1 MLTQV
6 IKVFIAL
13 NSENSPR
20 QIAYALALGMVI
32 GLTPLFS
39 LHNLLILLL
48 AFLIR
53 VHLSSFFVGWTVFS
67 LIGLLLAPVFA
78 SLGEAL
84 LTSAALEPTWH
95 ALYQSTLFKL
105 AHIHHTVTL
114 GSLLI
119 SVVLFVP
126 FAILAQSL
134 VIKYRDHVMAF
145 VMKLKIVQMLKGS
158 RFYQFYL
165 KVQGGGA

>member
-1 MLTQV
+1 MLTQI

-20 QIAYALALGMVI
+20 QIAYAMALGMVI

-53 VHLSSFFVGWTVFS
+53 VHLGSFFVSWSVFA
-67 LIGLLLAPVFA
+67 LLGLLFAPVFA
-78 SLGEAL
+78 SLGDVL
-84 LTSAALEPTWH
+84 LTSAVLEPIWH

-105 AHIHHTVTL
+105 AHLHHTLTLGALVVTL
-114 GSLLI
+114 
-119 SVVLFVP
+119 VLFVP
-126 FAILAQSL
+126 FVLLAQYL
-134 VIKYRDHVMAF
+134 VVKYRDHVMAF
-145 VMKLKIVQMLKGS
+145 VMKMKIVQMLKGS

>member
-13 NSENSPR
+13 NSESSPR

-67 LIGLLLAPVFA
+67 LVGLLLAPVFA

-84 LTSAALEPTWH
+84 LTSAALQPTWY

-114 GSLLI
+114 GSLLV

-134 VIKYRDHVMAF
+134 VMKYRDHVMAF
-145 VMKLKIVQMLKGS
+145 VMKMKIVQMLKGS

-165 KVQGGGA
+165 KIQGGGA

>member
-84 LTSAALEPTWH
+84 LTSVALQPTWH
-95 ALYQSTLFKL
+95 ALYQITLFKL
-105 AHIHHTVTL
+105 AHLHHTLTLGALVVTL
-114 GSLLI
+114 
-119 SVVLFVP
+119 VLFVP
-126 FAILAQSL
+126 FVLLAQYL
-134 VIKYRDHVMAF
+134 VVKYRDHVMAF
-145 VMKLKIVQMLKGS
+145 VMKMKIVQMLKGS

>member
-1 MLTQV
+1 MLTQI

-13 NSENSPR
+13 NSESSPR
-20 QIAYALALGMVI
+20 QIAYAIALGMVI

-39 LHNLLILLL
+39 LHNLIVLLL

-53 VHLSSFFVGWTVFS
+53 VHLGSFFVSWGVFA
-67 LIGLLLAPVFA
+67 LIGALTAPLFA
-78 SLGEAL
+78 ALGQAL
-84 LTSAALEPTWH
+84 LTENALHGLWHSA
-95 ALYQSTLFKL
+95 YQITLFKL
-105 AHIHHTVTL
+105 AHFHHTLTL
-114 GSLLI
+114 GAFI
-119 SVVLFVP
+119 IAGILFVP
-126 FAILAQSL
+126 IAMLTQVL
-134 VIKYRDHVMAF
+134 VVKYREHVMAF